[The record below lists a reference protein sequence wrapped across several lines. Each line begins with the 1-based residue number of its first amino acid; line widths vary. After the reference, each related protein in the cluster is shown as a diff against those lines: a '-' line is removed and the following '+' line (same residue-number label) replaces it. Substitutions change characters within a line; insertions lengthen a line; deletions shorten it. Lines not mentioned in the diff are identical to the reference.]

1 MSHPHIIS
9 QITLSFALISTR
21 ITGLLSIRDKDNHKI
36 GLEVTLIEYLAKG
49 EIYVMNKW
57 DCFDRFNRAEYDRSI
72 QNQ

>member
-1 MSHPHIIS
+1 M
-9 QITLSFALISTR
+9 
-21 ITGLLSIRDKDNHKI
+21 RDKDNHKI